1 VNKKCFLLTVA
12 ALLLCGAVIAQTRQD
27 TTIYV
32 PVPMGGTGEQ
42 QAFMKEQFSMEA
54 TAAGYAIVDSARES
68 DYTLQLRINP
78 NVIVYSDGSTGDP
91 GPDEK
96 HFIVELH
103 LLQTANNEELVA
115 FSFPFT
121 DLVEMYEWTL
131 YLLYQATANIPL
143 TKYTAIIDTEH
154 WRNKWLYIRFSFD
167 YALVDYSPDAAKN
180 TTYSIPTGNTSSGSA
195 NSVGIPINRI
205 DSFMPGAVLGIELQF
220 VDFSPRISM
229 AAEADIKLLFGDPSG
244 ATLIPTIALS
254 IKVPIK
260 PSKHWMVEPYVMADF
275 PVSTSQSVIEFPRVG
290 VGGGV
295 QIAAKGGE
303 MGGFFADFN
312 AVYNIGN
319 VHTENMSN
327 SFSPK
332 EVYWKRFVVEVGVG
346 YKLGFF
352 NRREE

>member
-1 VNKKCFLLTVA
+1 
-12 ALLLCGAVIAQTRQD
+12 
-27 TTIYV
+27 
-32 PVPMGGTGEQ
+32 MGGTGEQ

-78 NVIVYSDGSTGDP
+78 NVTVYSDGSTSEP
-91 GPDEK
+91 GPDDK
-96 HFIVELH
+96 QYIVELH
-103 LLQTANNEELVA
+103 LLQTSNNEELVT

-121 DLVEMYEWTL
+121 DLMEMYEWTL

-167 YALVDYSPDAAKN
+167 YALVDYAPDATKN
-180 TTYSIPTGNTSSGSA
+180 TMYAIPTGSQSGATS
-195 NSVGIPINRI
+195 VDIPINRI
-205 DSFMPGAVLGIELQF
+205 DSFMPGAVLGVELQF
-220 VDFSPRISM
+220 IDFSPRISM

-244 ATLIPTIALS
+244 STLIPTIALA

-260 PSKHWMVEPYVMADF
+260 PSKHWMVEPYVMVDF
-275 PVSTSQSVIEFPRVG
+275 PVSTSAAVIEFPRVG
-290 VGGGV
+290 IGGGI

-303 MGGFFADFN
+303 MGGFFAEFN
-312 AVYNIGN
+312 AIYNIGN
-319 VHTENMSN
+319 VHTENLSN

-332 EVYWKRFVVEVGVG
+332 EIYWNRFVVEVGVG

-352 NRREE
+352 NRHDD